1 MVHTPTPSRTCGPT
15 VLQAAMLPH
24 ARPLCLH
31 SQPTLT
37 PTVRTGSNA
46 PLHRCLGPVE
56 QRPSAQELLN
66 DSFFLR
72 RLGKG
77 DSAKSMATMLPAVAP
92 ALTPRSSHRSETE
105 GSDSAIHCQ
114 VTPHTANIVP
124 TLIRGFASYF
134 PTPGP
139 LPPT

>member
-1 MVHTPTPSRTCGPT
+1 MGPE
-15 VLQAAMLPH
+15 
-24 ARPLCLH
+24 
-31 SQPTLT
+31 
-37 PTVRTGSNA
+37 G
-46 PLHRCLGPVE
+46 

-77 DSAKSMATMLPAVAP
+77 DSAKSMAAMLPAVAP

-114 VTPHTANIVP
+114 VAVTACLASLSRHGVVS
-124 TLIRGFASYF
+124 RGLDA
-134 PTPGP
+134 G
-139 LPPT
+139 